1 MLEITA
7 DVLYTFAAEWVR
19 ELLDHEDEEFLYP
32 LSWAAAG
39 SLPGDEGLHHI
50 CTGKKRK
57 HDQNEDA
64 EPDERDALARMKHFF
79 CHSARCP

>member
-7 DVLYTFAAEWVR
+7 DVLDTFAAEWVR

-50 CTGKKRK
+50 LE
-57 HDQNEDA
+57 N
-64 EPDERDALARMKHFF
+64 
-79 CHSARCP
+79 